1 MHLLPQKDLKVF
13 VLDRG
18 MDIFVPVFIWPTPIK
33 SIEIN
38 QNTLL
43 MDMRVTKNIFIKN
56 DHKCEGNKDYV
67 YTGIYDF
74 LEDGINMSFCLT
86 LKSQIVLQ
94 KSSCFTPD
102 CVAKEF
108 VAFYSQIEEDCTLP
122 WTISLMTTATNMTE
136 KEDPC
141 KDEKISNSKTLMIQ
155 DFFMRARGYELENC
169 KGDF

>member
-1 MHLLPQKDLKVF
+1 MCIQ
-13 VLDRG
+13 
-18 MDIFVPVFIWPTPIK
+18 VPMFFWK
-33 SIEIN
+33 
-38 QNTLL
+38 
-43 MDMRVTKNIFIKN
+43 M
-56 DHKCEGNKDYV
+56 
-67 YTGIYDF
+67 
-74 LEDGINMSFCLT
+74 GINILT
-86 LKSQIVLQ
+86 FKSQIVLQ

-122 WTISLMTTATNMTE
+122 WTISLMTTATNTTE

-155 DFFMRARGYELENC
+155 DFFMRARGYELKNC